1 MGRRW
6 PDKRDLADVI
16 GGRRQQGKKSLLLGR
31 APLLA
36 PHAVANHPSA
46 RRFAGALAGTCP
58 DAVWLARLCE
68 VLLPS
73 VTAGRA
79 SFQRRPLTPRIEL
92 GMNVDNAGAVRGLTR
107 DELGSVVLKVR
118 RPRFECLE
126 ALLSEPPMQP
136 ACGRVVGR
144 TLIGGDT
151 PDYTTRRSS
160 AGRTTSRNPTCG
172 ITGQSVE
179 SRDRT
184 QRPRLGAT
192 METACAYS

>member
-1 MGRRW
+1 M
-6 PDKRDLADVI
+6 
-16 GGRRQQGKKSLLLGR
+16 LL
-31 APLLA
+31 
-36 PHAVANHPSA
+36 
-46 RRFAGALAGTCP
+46 
-58 DAVWLARLCE
+58 
-68 VLLPS
+68 
-73 VTAGRA
+73 
-79 SFQRRPLTPRIEL
+79 
-92 GMNVDNAGAVRGLTR
+92 
-107 DELGSVVLKVR
+107 

-136 ACGRVVGR
+136 PCGRVVGR
-144 TLIGGDT
+144 TLIGRDT

-160 AGRTTSRNPTCG
+160 AGHTTSRNATFG